1 MRVLFVISDLGFH
14 GAQKQV
20 VELSR
25 ELARR
30 GHGVA
35 IYTLNAD
42 APRAAELEGTGVE
55 VIVDQKR
62 TKLDPAVLL
71 RLRRRITAW
80 GADIV
85 HGFLFDGDIY
95 ARIAAAGTRAAVLN
109 SERSD
114 NYEISR
120 SQELAHRLTRGL
132 VDGVVANSRSG
143 ARFAERLYGYD
154 PARMHVVWNGMRIE
168 DFRRKAVS
176 SVDFREEFFGR
187 GSPASRGDST
197 CDYRVACMIGHI
209 KPAKDYHL
217 ALDTAAALTREHPEW
232 RVLFLGEALQGITY
246 KAGHASDTN
255 EYKRSVMAH
264 FEKLA
269 IADKVRFAGARPDA
283 PAILAQ
289 CDVQLM
295 TSCREGF
302 PNAVLE
308 GMALGVPV
316 VSTDYSDIRHI
327 LPRASQ
333 VVASR
338 DPRAL
343 AAAIVEADRDREA
356 IAAEQ
361 ARWLDAHASIETA
374 ARELEHVYERYLQ
387 PDRQAQAA

>member
-25 ELARR
+25 ELDRL
-30 GHGVA
+30 GHEVA
-35 IYTLNAD
+35 IYTLND
-42 APRAAELEGTGVE
+42 EAPRAAELAGTGVE
-55 VIVDQKR
+55 VVVDQKR

-71 RLRRRITAW
+71 RLRRRIAGW
-80 GADIV
+80 RADIV

-95 ARIAAAGTRAAVLN
+95 ARIAALGTGAVVLN

-114 NYEISR
+114 DYEISL
-120 SQELAHRLTRGL
+120 SQKLAHWLTKPF

-143 ARFAERLYGYD
+143 SAFAQRLYGYD
-154 PARMHVVWNGMRIE
+154 PERMHVVWNGMRIE
-168 DFRRKAVS
+168 ELERRAVS
-176 SVDFREEFFGR
+176 SVNYREEFFGE
-187 GSPASRGDST
+187 GGHK
-197 CDYRVACMIGHI
+197 VACMVGHI

-217 ALDTAAALTREHPEW
+217 ALDTAATLVALDPRW
-232 RVLFLGEALQGITY
+232 RVLFLGEALSGVAY
-246 KAGHASDTN
+246 KAGHASDTVD
-255 EYKRSVMAH
+255 YKQSVMEH
-264 FEKLA
+264 FQRLG
-269 IADKVRFAGARPDA
+269 IADKVRFAGARADA

-302 PNAVLE
+302 PNVVLE
-308 GMALGVPV
+308 GMVLGVPV

-327 LPRASQ
+327 LPRAQQ

-338 DPRAL
+338 SPMAL
-343 AAAIVEADRDREA
+343 ARAILAADADRDA

-361 ARWLDAHASIETA
+361 KQWVRAHASIETA
-374 ARELEHVYERYLQ
+374 TKELERVYARYVR
-387 PDRQAQAA
+387 PDRLAHA